1 MEEEAEDVV
10 EEEETVDEEEEGE
23 TVDEEEE
30 ETVDEEEGEAVE
42 GEEEET
48 VDEEEVEEES
58 VDEEMEFDSA
68 FTAKT
73 ENGFR
78 FSLQNATVNVSTVM
92 AMFVMAMVVLM
103 ARCCFWKMYGEKV
116 AKRGV
121 PVNYGTVT
129 ETIETAV

>member
-10 EEEETVDEEEEGE
+10 EEEETVE
-23 TVDEEEE
+23 
-30 ETVDEEEGEAVE
+30 
-42 GEEEET
+42 EEEET

-58 VDEEMEFDSA
+58 VEEEMEFDSA

-92 AMFVMAMVVLM
+92 AMFVMAMVILM

-116 AKRGV
+116 AKRGF

-129 ETIETAV
+129 DTVEAAV